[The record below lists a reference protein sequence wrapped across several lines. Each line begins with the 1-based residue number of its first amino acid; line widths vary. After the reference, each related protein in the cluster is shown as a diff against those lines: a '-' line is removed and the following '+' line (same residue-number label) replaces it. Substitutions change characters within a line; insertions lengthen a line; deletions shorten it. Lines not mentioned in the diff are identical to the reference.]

1 MATQQ
6 ELLIKIKGDV
16 ADIQAKL
23 NKVQK
28 QVDKTED
35 SFVSLKKTMVGITKA
50 VSSAIG
56 GLAGAKGFGKLIAVG
71 AEYNGEVEQTKFLMG
86 QLDSTTQELIKTQ
99 AQEAQAMGMTEKQYT
114 DSAASLGSFMKSMGM
129 TAEEANKLI
138 PQMVQL
144 AADGAAFAN
153 VPVDEAMEAISSA
166 AMGNYEALGKLN
178 IEMSDSLINES
189 EYAKALGKT
198 TNEMTLSE
206 KAQAIYHTMLERGNH
221 LTGFAADESESFS
234 AKLNLTKEKMNEA
247 AGALGEQLLPLF
259 SPFLDKLGAM
269 ADKLKDGVEHFAA
282 AYKET
287 GNFAD
292 ALSDTAE
299 FMGMPWL
306 ANFIDKIKEM
316 KDKIGEIPAKLKEWQ
331 EPLTMAAILVG
342 ALGLAVLAYWVAQNF
357 ALITTALG
365 VGAITAWN
373 VVCGIA
379 AGITAVFG
387 AAVAFLSSPITIAI
401 LAIGLLVA
409 AGYWLYKNWDE
420 VSAYLVELW
429 NKIKAKAQEIW
440 NNIKEYFA
448 QLWEAIKAKVKAV
461 WDGIKEYFSGLWD
474 SIKEKARTLWDSV
487 KEYFSGLWD
496 SIKEK
501 AVNAWNSIKQA
512 ISDAWN
518 KTVDWVKEKA
528 TEMVNFFKDLP
539 GEMLN
544 IGKNIIDGL
553 FDGLKSAWN
562 KITSWVEDKANW
574 IKDKFKSIL
583 GIHSP
588 SREFMKI
595 GMYVDEGLVKGLEDG
610 EVDVNTQITG
620 MAEGLKSGFNS
631 SFENPNNGGIAEAV
645 GANTTINLNGSYMFQ
660 DKDSMDYFMN
670 KLALAVQ
677 RG

>member
-35 SFVSLKKTMVGITKA
+35 SFVSLKKTMVSITKA

-56 GLAGAKGFGKLIAVG
+56 GLAGAKGFGKLISVG
-71 AEYNGEVEQTKFLMG
+71 PEYNGEVQQTEFLMVR
-86 QLDSTTQELIKTQ
+86 LDATTQELIKTQ
-99 AQEAQAMGMTEKQYT
+99 AKEAQAMGMTEKQYM
-114 DSAASLGSFMKSMGM
+114 DSAASLGSFMNSMGM

-189 EYAKALGKT
+189 KYAKELGKT
-198 TNEMTLSE
+198 TQQMTLSE

-221 LTGFAADESESFS
+221 LTNFAAEESNSFS
-234 AKLNLTKEKMNEA
+234 AKLNLTKEKVNEA

-373 VVCGIA
+373 AVCGLA

-401 LAIGLLVA
+401 LVIGALVA

-440 NNIKEYFA
+440 N
-448 QLWEAIKAKVKAV
+448 
-461 WDGIKEYFSGLWD
+461 GIKEYFIQVWNAIKEKAKAVWDSIKEFFSGLWE

-501 AVNAWNSIKQA
+501 AVNAWNNIKQA

-518 KTVDWVKEKA
+518 NTVNWVKEKA

-539 GEMLN
+539 GEMLS

-553 FDGLKSAWN
+553 FNGLKSAWG
-562 KITSWVEDKANW
+562 KITSWIEDKANW

-610 EVDVNTQITG
+610 EVDINTQITG

-631 SFENPNNGGIAEAV
+631 SFENPNSGGIAEVV

>member
-16 ADIQAKL
+16 ADIQSKL

-35 SFVSLKKTMVGITKA
+35 SFVSLKKTMVSITKA

-56 GLAGAKGFGKLIAVG
+56 GLAGAKGFGKLISVG
-71 AEYNGEVEQTKFLMG
+71 AEYNGEVQQTEFLMG
-86 QLDSTTQELIKTQ
+86 RLDATTQELIKTQ
-99 AQEAQAMGMTEKQYT
+99 AKEAQAMGMTEKQYM
-114 DSAASLGSFMKSMGM
+114 DSAASLGSFMNSMGM
-129 TAEEANKLI
+129 TAEEVNNLI
-138 PQMVQL
+138 PKMVQL
-144 AADGAAFAN
+144 ASDGAAFAN

-189 EYAKALGKT
+189 KYAKVLGKT
-198 TNEMTLSE
+198 TQQMTLSE

-221 LTGFAADESESFS
+221 LTGFAGRESESFS

-259 SPFLDKLGAM
+259 TPFLDKLGAM
-269 ADKLKDGVEHFAA
+269 ADKLKEGVEHFAA
-282 AYKET
+282 VYKET

-373 VVCGIA
+373 AVCGLA

-401 LAIGLLVA
+401 LVIGALVA

-440 NNIKEYFA
+440 NGIKEYFI
-448 QLWEAIKAKVKAV
+448 QVWNAIKEKAKAV
-461 WDGIKEYFSGLWD
+461 WESIKEFFSGLWD
-474 SIKEKARTLWDSV
+474 SIKEKARTLWDGV

-501 AVNAWNSIKQA
+501 AVNAWNSIKEA
-512 ISDAWN
+512 ISNAWN
-518 KTVDWVKEKA
+518 NTINWVKEKA

-539 GEMLN
+539 GEMLS

-553 FDGLKSAWN
+553 FNGLKSAWG
-562 KITSWVEDKANW
+562 KITSWIEEKANW

-610 EVDVNTQITG
+610 EVDINTQITG

-631 SFENPNNGGIAEAV
+631 SFENPNNGGIAEVV

-660 DKDSMDYFMN
+660 DKESMDYFMN

>member
-1 MATQQ
+1 MVNIGKVGAAAISGVAAATAG
-6 ELLIKIKGDV
+6 LV
-16 ADIQAKL
+16 
-23 NKVQK
+23 
-28 QVDKTED
+28 
-35 SFVSLKKTMVGITKA
+35 
-50 VSSAIG
+50 AIG
-56 GLAGAKGFGKLIAVG
+56 AK
-71 AEYNGEVEQTKFLMG
+71 YSGEVQQTEFLMG
-86 QLDSTTQELIKTQ
+86 RLDAATQELINTK
-99 AQEAQAMGMTEKQYT
+99 AQEAKAMGMTEKQYK
-114 DSAASLGSFMKSMGM
+114 DSAASLGTFMKSMGM
-129 TAEEANKLI
+129 TTEEANKLI

-153 VPVDEAMEAISSA
+153 VPIDEAMAAISSA

-189 EYAKALGKT
+189 KYAKELGKT
-198 TNEMTLSE
+198 TQQMTLSE

-221 LTGFAADESESFS
+221 LTGFAGRESESFS
-234 AKLNLTKEKMNEA
+234 AKLNLTEEKMNEA

-259 SPFLDKLGAM
+259 TPFLDKLGAM

-282 AYKET
+282 VYKET

-316 KDKIGEIPAKLKEWQ
+316 KDKIGEIPAKLKEWEQ
-331 EPLTMAAILVG
+331 PLTFAAILVG
-342 ALGLAVLAYWVAQNF
+342 ALALAIGAYWVAQNF

-365 VGAITAWN
+365 VGAITAWST
-373 VVCGIA
+373 VCGIA
-379 AGITAVFG
+379 AGITTAFG

-401 LAIGLLVA
+401 LVIGGLIAIGYL
-409 AGYWLYKNWDE
+409 LYKNWDE
-420 VSAYLVELW
+420 ISAHLKQTWESIKATAISVWNGIKDFFSNLW
-429 NKIKAKAQEIW
+429 NS
-440 NNIKEYFA
+440 IKEIAMNVWNSIKTFFSNLWNGIKSA
-448 QLWEAIKAKVKAV
+448 AMSAWEAIKT
-461 WDGIKEYFSGLWD
+461 GIS
-474 SIKEKARTLWDSV
+474 
-487 KEYFSGLWD
+487 
-496 SIKEK
+496 
-501 AVNAWNSIKQA
+501 NAWNGTI
-512 ISDAWN
+512 N
-518 KTVDWVKEKA
+518 WVKDA
-528 TEMVNFFKDLP
+528 ANGMLNFFKNLP
-539 GEMLN
+539 SQMLN

-553 FDGLKSAWN
+553 LNGLKNAWGAVVGW
-562 KITSWVEDKANW
+562 ISEKANW

-610 EVDVNTQITG
+610 EVDINTQITG

-631 SFENPNNGGIAEAV
+631 SFENPNSGGIAEVV

>member
-1 MATQQ
+1 
-6 ELLIKIKGDV
+6 
-16 ADIQAKL
+16 
-23 NKVQK
+23 
-28 QVDKTED
+28 
-35 SFVSLKKTMVGITKA
+35 
-50 VSSAIG
+50 
-56 GLAGAKGFGKLIAVG
+56 
-71 AEYNGEVEQTKFLMG
+71 
-86 QLDSTTQELIKTQ
+86 
-99 AQEAQAMGMTEKQYT
+99 
-114 DSAASLGSFMKSMGM
+114 
-129 TAEEANKLI
+129 
-138 PQMVQL
+138 
-144 AADGAAFAN
+144 
-153 VPVDEAMEAISSA
+153 
-166 AMGNYEALGKLN
+166 MGNYEALGKLN
-178 IEMSDSLINES
+178 IEMSDALINES
-189 EYAKALGKT
+189 SYAKEIGKT
-198 TNEMTLSE
+198 TGQMTQAE
-206 KAQAIYHTMLERGNH
+206 KTQAIYSAMMERGAH
-221 LTGFAADESESFS
+221 LTGFAGRESENFS
-234 AKLNLTKEKMNEA
+234 TKMNLTKEKVNEA
-247 AGALGEQLLPLF
+247 AGAIGQQFLPLLN
-259 SPFLDKLGAM
+259 PFVDKLGEM
-269 ADKLKDGVEHFAA
+269 ADKVKAGAEHFEQ
-282 AYKET
+282 AYKES
-287 GNFAD
+287 GNFFD

-299 FMGMPWL
+299 FMGMDWL
-306 ANFIDKIKEM
+306 ANFIDKIRDM

-373 VVCGIA
+373 AVCGIA

-387 AAVAFLSSPITIAI
+387 AAVAFLSSPITWAI

-429 NKIKAKAQEIW
+429 NTIKAKAQEIW
-440 NNIKEYFA
+440 N
-448 QLWEAIKAKVKAV
+448 
-461 WDGIKEYFSGLWD
+461 GIKEYFVQVWNA
-474 SIKEKARTLWDSV
+474 IKEKAKALWDSV
-487 KEYFSGLWD
+487 KEYFSGLWNSIKEKAKAVWD
-496 SIKEK
+496 SIKEFFSGLWDSIK
-501 AVNAWNSIKQA
+501 ERAVNAWNSIKEA
-512 ISDAWN
+512 ISTAWEN
-518 KTVDWVKEKA
+518 TINWVKDAANGMLE
-528 TEMVNFFKDLP
+528 FFKGLP
-539 GEMLN
+539 GEMLS

-553 FDGLKSAWN
+553 LNGLRNAWN
-562 KITSWVEDKANW
+562 KITSWVEEKANW

-631 SFENPNNGGIAEAV
+631 SFENPNSGGIAEVV

>member
-16 ADIQAKL
+16 ADIQAQLK
-23 NKVQK
+23 KVQK

-35 SFVSLKKTMVGITKA
+35 NFVGLKNTIVKA
-50 VSSAIG
+50 CQAASGAIG
-56 GLAGAKGFGKLIAVG
+56 ALAGAKGFGKLISIG
-71 AEYNGEVEQTKFLMG
+71 AEYNGEVQQTDFLMK
-86 QLDSTTQELIKTQ
+86 QLDSTTQELIKSQ
-99 AQEAQAMGMTEKQYT
+99 SKEAQALGMTEKQYM
-114 DSAASLGSFMKSMGM
+114 DSAASLGSFMNSMGL
-129 TAEEANKLI
+129 TTEETNKLI

-178 IEMSDSLINES
+178 IEMSDALINES
-189 EYAKALGKT
+189 DYAKKLGKT
-198 TNEMTLSE
+198 TQQMTLSE

-221 LTGFAADESESFS
+221 LTGFAGRESESFS
-234 AKLNLTKEKMNEA
+234 AKLNLTKEKVNEA

-365 VGAITAWN
+365 VGAIAAWN
-373 VVCGIA
+373 AVCGLA

-401 LAIGLLVA
+401 LVIGALVA

-440 NNIKEYFA
+440 NGIKEYFI
-448 QLWEAIKAKVKAV
+448 QVWNAIKEKAKAV
-461 WDGIKEYFSGLWD
+461 WESIKEFFSGLWD
-474 SIKEKARTLWDSV
+474 SIKEKARTLWDGV

-501 AVNAWNSIKQA
+501 AVNAWNSIKEA
-512 ISDAWN
+512 ISNAWN
-518 KTVDWVKEKA
+518 NTINWVKEKA

-539 GEMLN
+539 GEMLS

-553 FDGLKSAWN
+553 FNGLKSAWG
-562 KITSWVEDKANW
+562 KITSWIEDKANW

-610 EVDVNTQITG
+610 EVDINTQITG

-631 SFENPNNGGIAEAV
+631 SFENPNSGGIAEVV